1 MSFLYPLLL
10 GGLAAAAA
18 PVLLHL
24 VLKQQ
29 PKLVKFPAFRFLAQN
44 QRTNQRKLRLRNL
57 LLLLARML
65 LIALVCLALSR
76 PTVFSERLNLVG
88 ERPAAVVLLFDTS
101 VSMEYRTGGKSSLE
115 LAVQKAK
122 ELIDDLPEGS
132 PIAIINSGTPG
143 GTWFQSATL
152 AREHLQSLKVSPA
165 NGPLTSRL
173 SEAYRLFTEL
183 DTGEENKDAT
193 LPRFLYLFTDRT
205 ASSWDATRQ
214 HELEALREN
223 LGKGVTSLL
232 IDVGPESPVDVAVL
246 AVDQAPRSL
255 VTQQRLQLRA
265 AVRAQG
271 ADCDTELICKIDGE
285 PAGEHKLV
293 RLKAGQSQV
302 ITFERSR
309 LTPGWHQAVISLATS
324 DSMPANDAV
333 YATFEIRAGR
343 QVLIIVDNARD
354 ADILKLALEST
365 EEFKCDVR
373 TPLEVAGQRPQ
384 DLMAYRCICL
394 LNVAKPPALLWQ
406 LLEQFVKEGG
416 GLAVM
421 PGGTQ
426 LVTSAYA
433 DTREA
438 NLLMPGKLVRII
450 TSPSAKGAIWRDIPS
465 SHGLLAPFRE
475 FSKQMGVDFE
485 RFPPAAQRYWEVQP
499 AETNSYVVVSYA
511 DDKKRPALLERT
523 FDPHL
528 LRGKVV
534 LFTTPMD
541 TSHIDTA
548 EAWNDYVKT
557 SFYLVLSS
565 VSVGYLSGD
574 AEERVFNF
582 RSGQPVSVP
591 LPANA
596 RYSTYL
602 LEGPGLNKDQAVV
615 RRPDNQNE
623 VVLTQAIA
631 PGNYLLLGGQG
642 ERVAYFS
649 VNLPAEESQWDK
661 VPPEQIEPV
670 LGAGSVLAADRDLSL
685 KETLQKHWNQP
696 LELFPGLMI
705 LALFLLAIENLL
717 SNRFYNRPGKQATTA
732 GAKQAA

>member
-1 MSFLYPLLL
+1 
-10 GGLAAAAA
+10 
-18 PVLLHL
+18 
-24 VLKQQ
+24 
-29 PKLVKFPAFRFLAQN
+29 
-44 QRTNQRKLRLRNL
+44 
-57 LLLLARML
+57 
-65 LIALVCLALSR
+65 
-76 PTVFSERLNLVG
+76 LNLVG

-101 VSMEYRTGGKSSLE
+101 VSMEYRAGGKSSLE
-115 LAVQKAK
+115 LAVQKAQ
-122 ELIDDLPEGS
+122 ELINDLPEGS
-132 PIAIINSGTPG
+132 PIAIIDSAEPG
-143 GTWFQSATL
+143 GAWYQSATL
-152 AREHLQSLKVSPA
+152 AREHLQSLKVSPV

-173 SEAYRLFTEL
+173 GEAYRLFTEL
-183 DTGEENKDAT
+183 DSGEESKDAA

-205 ASSWDATRQ
+205 AASWDVTRQ
-214 HELEALREN
+214 HELETLREN

-246 AVDQAPRSL
+246 AVEQAPRSL
-255 VTQQRLQLRA
+255 VTQQRVQLRA

-285 PAGEHKLV
+285 PTGEHKPV

-309 LTPGWHQAVISLATS
+309 LKPGWHQAVISLATS
-324 DSMPANDAV
+324 DSLPANDTV

-343 QVLIIVDNARD
+343 NVLIVVDNARD

-365 EEFKCDVR
+365 EEFQCDVR
-373 TPLEVAGQRPQ
+373 SPIDVASQRPQ
-384 DLMAYRCICL
+384 DLQAYRCICL
-394 LNVAKPPALLWQ
+394 VNVAKPPALLWQ
-406 LLEQFVKEGG
+406 LLEQFIKDGG

-426 LVTSAYA
+426 LLTSAYA

-438 NLLMPGKLVRII
+438 NLLMPGKLVGII
-450 TSPSAKGAIWRDIPS
+450 KAPNAKGAVWRDIPS

-475 FSKQMGVDFE
+475 FSKQLGVDFE
-485 RFPPAAQRYWEVQP
+485 RFPPAAYRYWEVQP
-499 AETNSYVVVSYA
+499 AETNSYVVVSYSG
-511 DDKKRPALLERT
+511 DKKRPALLERT

-528 LRGKVV
+528 LLGKVV

-541 TSHIDTA
+541 TSHIDTT

-574 AEERVFNF
+574 AEERALNF
-582 RSGQPVSVP
+582 RSGQPVSVA
-591 LPANA
+591 LPVKA

-623 VVLTQAIA
+623 VVLTQAVA
-631 PGNYLLLGGQG
+631 PGNYVLRGGNG
-642 ERVAYFS
+642 DPVAHFS
-649 VNLPAEESQWDK
+649 VNLPPEESQWEK
-661 VPPEQIEPV
+661 VPTEQLESV
-670 LGAGSVLAADRDLSL
+670 LGPGSVLAADRNVSL
-685 KETLQKHWNQP
+685 REMLQKHWSQP
-696 LELFPGLMI
+696 LEMFPGLMI

-717 SNRFYNRPGKQATTA
+717 SNRFYNRPGKQATAA